1 MVEHEYEATWQI
13 PGLLIVVKETTIKN
27 YNVQIFYNSGTNNYV
42 LFIQSKNRSV
52 KPYEKHFIISAEEAW
67 NEALKFI
74 NIRTSKQIQKRSISS
89 KILKFLKRR

>member
-1 MVEHEYEATWQI
+1 MVEHEYEAIWQI

-42 LFIQSKNRSV
+42 LFIQSKNGNV

-74 NIRTSKQIQKRSISS
+74 NIRTPKQIQKRSISS
-89 KILKFLKRR
+89 KILKFLKGR